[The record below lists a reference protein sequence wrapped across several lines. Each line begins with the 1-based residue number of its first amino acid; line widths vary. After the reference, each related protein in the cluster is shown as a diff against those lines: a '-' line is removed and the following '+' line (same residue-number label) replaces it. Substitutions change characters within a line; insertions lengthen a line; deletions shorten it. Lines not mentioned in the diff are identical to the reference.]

1 MSRSSSIQRWIH
13 QEAFLIS
20 SYDIYKKRISLLTSV
35 TGKMIS
41 RHDSKFVGL
50 FPCSRTLTTPNS
62 FLIEVRPNENMNAVL
77 TDILLRDWQNA
88 FVYDSPNRLLNNHHC
103 CYEYIWHD
111 IGTCIF
117 QIYLRVVATH
127 VSGLTCTRASRWL
140 GHEASTSRVLV
151 ITISGPS
158 PVFTNGNHFL
168 VRYLTKMYLLIDEI
182 DR

>member
-1 MSRSSSIQRWIH
+1 MDSTRSILNFKPRHLQKEDQFTYQRHRENDFSSRFEIRR
-13 QEAFLIS
+13 LV
-20 SYDIYKKRISLLTSV
+20 SLFQNTYN
-35 TGKMIS
+35 
-41 RHDSKFVGL
+41 SKLVPDRSKAKWKYERSL
-50 FPCSRTLTTPNS
+50 
-62 FLIEVRPNENMNAVL
+62 
-77 TDILLRDWQNA
+77 DILLRDWQNA

-151 ITISGPS
+151 ITISGLS